1 MPDRSAYAGLL
12 TIGHAAF
19 FARVA
24 AAALLQ
30 ALASGMGQGREYTI
44 VIIVPSSLLDDKIT
58 RIL

>member
-12 TIGHAAF
+12 TVRHAAF

-24 AAALLQ
+24 AVLLQ

-44 VIIVPSSLLDDKIT
+44 VNIVPNSLLNDRIT

>member
-12 TIGHAAF
+12 TVGHAAF

-24 AAALLQ
+24 AVLLQ

-44 VIIVPSSLLDDKIT
+44 ALNLLCPMAAFHD
-58 RIL
+58 